1 MEDERQKAL
10 DLIELALDEGVTE
23 EEGRSAAVKAV
34 KFIDKYDLLAS
45 NGSEN
50 DTVRAVSTAVGTV
63 MEAIDSV
70 KKTADQFTRRG
81 GDDGSRRRRRRRR

>member
-1 MEDERQKAL
+1 MPDQRQKAL
-10 DLIELALDEGVTE
+10 HLIELALDETNE
-23 EEGRSAAVKAV
+23 NEQRNAAVKAV
-34 KFIDKYDLLAS
+34 KFIDKHDLLAS
-45 NGSEN
+45 TGSEN

-81 GDDGSRRRRRRRR
+81 DGEGSRRRRRRRR

>member
-1 MEDERQKAL
+1 MPDQRQKAL
-10 DLIELALDEGVTE
+10 HLIELALDEGVTV

-45 NGSEN
+45 TGSEN

-70 KKTADQFTRRG
+70 KKTADQFTRSG
-81 GDDGSRRRRRRRR
+81 GEGNRRRRRRRR